1 MHKSMTETIH
11 HLSQSY
17 AQLARIL
24 EANKQATVRAS
35 ELVCGIPDAHAG
47 LGGTEEVLNGASQ
60 VTKSVIAYLNGL
72 AELEDS
78 LAVSL
83 FNVVKAA
90 SEGVDEE

>member
-1 MHKSMTETIH
+1 MIH

-24 EANKQATVRAS
+24 EANKQAAVRAS
-35 ELVCGIPDAHAG
+35 ELICGISDANAG
-47 LGGTEEVLNGASQ
+47 LGGTEGVLDGASQ

-78 LAVSL
+78 LAGSL
-83 FNVVKAA
+83 LNIVKAA